1 MEKTESFHEQATIR
15 KSRSSELPTR
25 NICESEENTIQ
36 LIERKK
42 SKRDVSDVSV
52 NLYIN
57 IQPEIQTDGFYFL
70 LKRHHLLDLGN
81 GLTGVETLGACP

>member
-15 KSRSSELPTR
+15 KSRSSELLTR
-25 NICESEENTIQ
+25 NICESELNTIQ
-36 LIERKK
+36 LIEHKK

-57 IQPEIQTDGFYFL
+57 IQPKIQTDGFNF

-81 GLTGVETLGACP
+81 GLTGVETLRACP